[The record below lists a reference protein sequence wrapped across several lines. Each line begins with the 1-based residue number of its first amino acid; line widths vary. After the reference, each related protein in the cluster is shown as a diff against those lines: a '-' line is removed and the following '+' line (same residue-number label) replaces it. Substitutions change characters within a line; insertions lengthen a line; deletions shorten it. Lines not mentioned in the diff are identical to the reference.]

1 MPVSRALPTAL
12 GLIACLA
19 TGSLGAQPSTP
30 PRDQGVL
37 FLKNSPHAKL
47 HSVPVHAVTLRDGL
61 WADRR
66 KVNVEKS
73 IPSIK
78 ELLEQHGYIDN
89 FRRLKQKMDVP
100 KKGPVFAD
108 TDTYKWLEAVG
119 FALQS
124 EDHPRLRAMAEKT
137 IDEVVAIQEP
147 SGYLNAHWVGDLA
160 GRRLIPET
168 MEFGHELYNLGHM
181 LQGAIAYYRAT
192 GNRQLLDA
200 GAKFADYLARDF
212 GPGKKPLLA
221 GHPEVEMALIELYR
235 TTGEKRYLDLA
246 GYLLGG
252 DERLDRP
259 LSRVIYTFS
268 GTPFVDRKQLEGHSV
283 RAMYACSGA
292 TDYYLETGDRN
303 YWNTL
308 ERLWNDLV
316 DGKMYITGG
325 IGSRW
330 TGEAFGEPYE
340 LPNGRSYAETCAAI
354 GEMMWNWRMLAA
366 TGEARFTDVIELSL
380 YNAIN
385 VGMSLSGTLYCYR
398 NPLESSGVDEPNW
411 QSDDGTVRNPWYDV
425 LCCPPNIERTFASLP
440 GYFYSTSSDGLYLHL
455 FHNSDLDWHLEDGT
469 ALGVT
474 QKTDYPW
481 DGAVS
486 VQVNPAEAHEFTFYL
501 RIPGWARSAQV
512 AVNSTAVPGAVRPG
526 SYLPI
531 RRTWNK
537 GDEIRLTLPMQ
548 PQLIAANPLLREN
561 NSRTAVR
568 RGPLVYALEKID
580 QPAAVGKLSEV
591 QLVIPKDP
599 QAGFKIER
607 RNDLLGGVVVL
618 KHSAQVFTNALSSEP
633 LYRPLSS
640 EQRRPAQPVELTFI
654 PYYSWANRTPSPMLV
669 WVPYTRQN

>member
-1 MPVSRALPTAL
+1 MPVLRRLSPPIILVSLAA
-12 GLIACLA
+12 GLLLSQSA
-19 TGSLGAQPSTP
+19 GSW
-30 PRDQGVL
+30 RDEGIL

-47 HSVPVHAVTLRDGL
+47 HNVPVHAVTIRDGL

-78 ELLEQHGYIDN
+78 ELLEEHGYIDN
-89 FRRLKQKMDVP
+89 FRRLSQGKDVP

-119 FALQS
+119 FVLQS
-124 EDHPRLRAMAEKT
+124 EDHPELRALADKT

-147 SGYLNAHWVGDLA
+147 SGYLNAHFVGDLKD
-160 GRRLIPET
+160 RRLLPET
-168 MEFGHELYNLGHM
+168 VEYGHELYNLGHM

-192 GNRQLLDA
+192 GNRKLLDA
-200 GAKFADYLARDF
+200 GAKFADYLAQNF
-212 GPGKKPLLA
+212 GPDKKPLFS
-221 GHPEVEMALIELYR
+221 GHPELEMALVELYR
-235 TTGEKRYLDLA
+235 TTGEKRYLNLA

-252 DERLDRP
+252 DKRLDRRI
-259 LSRVIYTFS
+259 SREIYTFS
-268 GTPFVDRKQLEGHSV
+268 GTPFVERKQLEGHSV
-283 RAMYACSGA
+283 RAMYMCSGA
-292 TDYYLETGDRN
+292 TDYYLETGDKA

-308 ERLWNDLV
+308 EKLWQDLV
-316 DGKMYITGG
+316 TGKMYITGG
-325 IGSRW
+325 VGSRW
-330 TGEAFGEPYE
+330 TGEAFGEAYE

-354 GEMMWNWRMLAA
+354 GNMMWNWRMLAA
-366 TGEARFTDVIELSL
+366 TGEARFTDVIELAL
-380 YNAIN
+380 YNAVN

-440 GYFYSTSSDGLYLHL
+440 GYFYSTSGDGIYLHL

-469 ALGVT
+469 ALNVA

-481 DGAVS
+481 DGAVT
-486 VQVNPAEAHEFTFYL
+486 VTVNPAQAKEFTFYL

-512 AVNSTAVPGAVRPG
+512 AVNGTAVSGGVKPGT
-526 SYLPI
+526 YLPI
-531 RRTWNK
+531 RRTWNP

-548 PQLIAANPLLREN
+548 PQLITANPLLREN
-561 NSRTAVR
+561 GGRTAVQ

-580 QPAAVGKLSEV
+580 QPAAVSTLSEV

-618 KHSAQVFTNALSSEP
+618 KHPAQIFTSSLTGEP
-633 LYRPLSS
+633 LYRPLST
-640 EQRRPAQPVELTFI
+640 EMRRPTQPVELTFI
-654 PYYSWANRTPSPMLV
+654 PYYAWANRTPSPMLV
-669 WVPYTRQN
+669 WVPYARQN